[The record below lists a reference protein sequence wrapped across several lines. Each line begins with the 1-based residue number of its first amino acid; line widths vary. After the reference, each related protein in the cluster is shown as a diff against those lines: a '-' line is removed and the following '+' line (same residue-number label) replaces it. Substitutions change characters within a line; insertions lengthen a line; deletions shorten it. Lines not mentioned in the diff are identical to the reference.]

1 MNAVLTTFLEFC
13 NPSCKSLSFS
23 PSDDDWNG
31 ISQLCRRHGLTPYF
45 FYHVK
50 SLGISLPE
58 DINKK
63 WLGSFLYQIAEERKA
78 RQQIRELQEVLDSEG
93 LPFILLKGTSAMLRL
108 YRDQGLRTF
117 CDIDILIPP
126 EKAPL
131 CKQKMA
137 EAGYKPSVILN
148 SPEEEE
154 VWKFEWPP
162 PCCPKR
168 GRWFT
173 YRDPPGDPRTTK
185 RKRGRAQGDLGGEGR
200 GGDGRGEGLSP
211 EQGAL
216 CYSHA
221 PSL

>member
-1 MNAVLTTFLEFC
+1 MNPTNQINQINQVNQINQTNQMNAVLTTFLELC
-13 NPSCKSLSFS
+13 NPSCKSLSYS

-31 ISQLCRRHGLTPYF
+31 ISQLSQRHGLTPYF

-78 RQQIRELQEVLDSEG
+78 RQQIKELKEVLDPAG
-93 LPFILLKGTSAMLRL
+93 IPMILLKGTSAMMRL
-108 YRDQGLRTF
+108 YPNQGLRSF

-126 EKAPL
+126 EKAPPF
-131 CKQKMA
+131 KQKMG

-154 VWKFEWPP
+154 VWKFESHLPVH
-162 PCCPKR
+162 K
-168 GRWFT
+168 
-173 YRDPPGDPRTTK
+173 
-185 RKRGRAQGDLGGEGR
+185 QG
-200 GGDGRGEGLSP
+200 
-211 EQGAL
+211 
-216 CYSHA
+216 
-221 PSL
+221 